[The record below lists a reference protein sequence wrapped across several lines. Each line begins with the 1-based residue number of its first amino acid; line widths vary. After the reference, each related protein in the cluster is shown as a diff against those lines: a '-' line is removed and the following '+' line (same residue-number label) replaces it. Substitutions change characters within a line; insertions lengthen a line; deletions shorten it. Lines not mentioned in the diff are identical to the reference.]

1 MRNRPR
7 TAETLKY
14 GGRKARRQVDQAH
27 NTSAPTNTTDKARD
41 ARDAFA
47 KTNPDIYGG
56 WHPQTNP
63 DYFLQGTPPD
73 YRENR
78 ISDLNWGLRPKR

>member
-27 NTSAPTNTTDKARD
+27 NTSAPINTTDTARD
-41 ARDAFA
+41 ARDAALRFRD
-47 KTNPDIYGG
+47 NRWSDS
-56 WHPQTNP
+56 
-63 DYFLQGTPPD
+63 QG
-73 YRENR
+73 Y
-78 ISDLNWGLRPKR
+78 